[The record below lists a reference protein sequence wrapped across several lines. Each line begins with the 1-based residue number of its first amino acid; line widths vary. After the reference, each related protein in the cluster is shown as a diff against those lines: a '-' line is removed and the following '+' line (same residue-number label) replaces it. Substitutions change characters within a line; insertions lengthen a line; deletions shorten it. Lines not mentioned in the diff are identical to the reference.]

1 MRLVKLRW
9 GVVFLGTT
17 LCTYSRLGVFE
28 LENQSLTPLTK
39 LPINSTVFSPKLF
52 FIRASQSV
60 PHKVRERGY
69 LIFVF
74 LVIPP
79 RPISTAWSILWRR
92 SCIRRRMRSGAT
104 DSTPCS
110 SSYWSSCTADGAK
123 L

>member
-60 PHKVRERGY
+60 PHKVIEREGTS
-69 LIFVF
+69 F
-74 LVIPP
+74 
-79 RPISTAWSILWRR
+79 
-92 SCIRRRMRSGAT
+92 
-104 DSTPCS
+104 S
-110 SSYWSSCTADGAK
+110 SSSSSLRDRFPLPGVFCGGGLAYGVECA
-123 L
+123 LARLIALPAPRLIGPPARPMEPS